1 MISGSRTP
9 AGAPMAGEMKLVVAL
24 TIYAGLVLALGFV
37 LARTAP
43 VELHEDDLGDEEGS
57 R

>member
-1 MISGSRTP
+1 
-9 AGAPMAGEMKLVVAL
+9 MKLVVAL
-24 TIYAGLVLALGFV
+24 TIYACLVLALGFV

-43 VELHEDDLGDEEGS
+43 VDLHEDDLGDEEDC

>member
-1 MISGSRTP
+1 
-9 AGAPMAGEMKLVVAL
+9 MKLLVAL

-43 VELHEDDLGDEEGS
+43 LDLCPDDPDDEEG
-57 R
+57 